1 MPQKRRPKS
10 AQKFR
15 YAGQRTNNP
24 TPGRVKTVAARGE
37 AAHIAPQPVL
47 VPSVPSLLDGT
58 PFMSATMPAG
68 QGEAALPLAQGGLTG
83 VATPINEARP
93 RWRQSKPW
101 TVGRI
106 VRWALGALG
115 IVLLALG
122 GYGVYLFIRFQG
134 SIFHELPPTPTA
146 LIEVLP
152 PQPTALPGQPT
163 PTVRA
168 LPTPDH
174 VRSLPAGRFNILVLG
189 TDKRPNDPDHSA
201 RSDSLVLVNVDRTS
215 RTVRLMSVPRDLIVD
230 IPDYGLNKVNAAYL
244 FGEYYKE
251 PGGGQALSLRSL
263 SNFFDVAIDYYVTVN
278 FDGFR
283 TVVDTIGGID
293 VQVPYEMD
301 DFDYPS
307 DDEGDPFGTLHLHFD
322 EGWQH
327 MDGKTALRYART
339 RHADNDFAR
348 SKRQLQI
355 VMAIRQK
362 ALSLDLLPS
371 VPSIMDQLGG
381 MVETNIPWE
390 QQLGLAQ
397 LGFGLSASS
406 IMTASIDGTLVT
418 GAYLPDG
425 GEGLKLD
432 WDAAQPMLDEFFGF
446 DTATPTP
453 ARRATPTRTA
463 VRR

>member
-1 MPQKRRPKS
+1 
-10 AQKFR
+10 
-15 YAGQRTNNP
+15 
-24 TPGRVKTVAARGE
+24 
-37 AAHIAPQPVL
+37 
-47 VPSVPSLLDGT
+47 
-58 PFMSATMPAG
+58 
-68 QGEAALPLAQGGLTG
+68 
-83 VATPINEARP
+83 
-93 RWRQSKPW
+93 
-101 TVGRI
+101 

-115 IVLLALG
+115 IVMLAVG
-122 GYGVYLFIRFQG
+122 VYGVYLFIRFQG
-134 SIFHELPPTPTA
+134 RIFHDLPPTPTA
-146 LIEVLP
+146 LVEVLP

-163 PTVRA
+163 PTVRPS
-168 LPTPDH
+168 PTPDH
-174 VRSLPAGRFNILVLG
+174 VRNLPAGRFNILVLG
-189 TDKRPNDPDHSA
+189 TDKRPNDPEHFA
-201 RSDSLVLVNVDRTS
+201 RSDSLVLVNVDTIS

-263 SNFFDVAIDYYVTVN
+263 SDFFDVAIDYYVTVN

-283 TVVDTIGGID
+283 TLVDTVGGID
-293 VQVPYEMD
+293 VRVPYEMD

-348 SKRQLQI
+348 SRRQLQI
-355 VMAIRQK
+355 VLAIRQK

-371 VPSIMDQLGG
+371 VPSILDQLGG

-397 LGFGLSASS
+397 LGFGMSASS
-406 IMTASIDGTLVT
+406 TMTASIDGTLVT

-425 GEGLKLD
+425 SEGLRLD
-432 WDAAQPMLDEFFGF
+432 WEAAQPMLDEFFGF

-453 ARRATPTRTA
+453 GRRVTPTRTA